1 LRREETSFL
10 RCFKGH
16 ASQGSFPA
24 GWLPSMTT
32 HILALDQGT
41 TSSRAILFDLQG
53 HPCAHAS
60 QEIRQIY
67 PQPGW
72 VEHDPMEIWHSQ
84 WAVVE
89 RVLRE
94 SGVAAHDISA
104 SGIANQRET
113 TLLWERASG
122 QPVYNAIV
130 WQCRRSVP
138 WCEKL
143 QQQGLATEIR
153 ARTGLVID
161 AYFSATKLLWLFEH
175 IPGLHTRATRGE
187 LCFGTVDSWLLYQM
201 THGRL
206 HITDPSNAAR
216 TMLYNIHKCASD
228 TILLETLDVPREI
241 LPEVRPSSEICGY
254 TDPSTFLGAEV
265 PVAGIAGDQQAALF
279 GQACF
284 APGMA
289 KHTYGTGGFLLLH
302 TGTTPITSPTGL
314 LTTIAWDLAGER
326 QYALEGSVFV
336 AGGVIQWLRDE
347 LGLLPSAEASEAI
360 AAAVADA
367 DGVYL
372 VPAFV
377 GLGAPYRDPYAHGTI
392 VGLTRGVTRAHLVR
406 AALEGM
412 AYQTRDIL
420 EAMQHDTGLQVTEL
434 RVDGGPAA
442 NNLLLQFQADILGI
456 PLVRSRGVEM
466 TARGAAYLAGL
477 AVGAWKSQAGIAVQW
492 EGITRFFPT
501 MTAERRDRLYAG
513 WLRAVDRSK
522 GWAAPDTITL
532 S

>member
-1 LRREETSFL
+1 
-10 RCFKGH
+10 
-16 ASQGSFPA
+16 
-24 GWLPSMTT
+24 MTT

-41 TSSRAILFDLQG
+41 TSSRAILFDLHG
-53 HPCAHAS
+53 YPCAHAS

-84 WAVVE
+84 CAVAE
-89 RVLRE
+89 RVLRD
-94 SGVAAHDISA
+94 SGVGLHDLSA
-104 SGIANQRET
+104 IALTNQRET
-113 TLLWERASG
+113 TMLWDRASG

-138 WCEKL
+138 WCERL
-143 QQQGLATEIR
+143 QEQGLSAEIR

-161 AYFSATKLLWLFEH
+161 AYFSATKLLWLLEH
-175 IPGLHTRATRGE
+175 IPGLRARATRGE

-206 HITDPSNAAR
+206 HITDASNAAR
-216 TMLYNIHKCASD
+216 TMLYNIHKCAWD
-228 TILLETLDVPREI
+228 TMLLETLDVPREM
-241 LPEVRPSSEICGY
+241 LPEVRSSSEIYGY

-265 PVAGIAGDQQAALF
+265 PIASIAGDQQAALF

-302 TGTTPITSPTGL
+302 TGTTPITSPSGL
-314 LTTIAWDLAGER
+314 LTTIAWELDGQT
-326 QYALEGSVFV
+326 QYALEGSIFV
-336 AGGVIQWLRDE
+336 AGGVIQWLRDG
-347 LGLLPSAEASEAI
+347 LGLLPSADASETI
-360 AAAVADA
+360 AAAVSDTT
-367 DGVYL
+367 GVYI

-377 GLGAPYRDPYAHGTI
+377 GLGAHYWDPYARGTI
-392 VGLTRGVTRAHLVR
+392 VGLTHGVTRAHLVR
-406 AALEGM
+406 AALESM

-420 EAMQHDTGLQVTEL
+420 EAMQHDTGLQVAEL

-456 PLVRSRGVEM
+456 PIVRSVGVET

-477 AVGAWKSQAGIAVQW
+477 AVGTWKSQAEIATQW
-492 EGITRFFPT
+492 GAGRRFSPT
-501 MTAERRDRLYAG
+501 MTAEHRDRLYAG
-513 WLRAVDRSK
+513 WRRAVDRSK
-522 GWAAPDTITL
+522 GWAAPDPRT
-532 S
+532 SS